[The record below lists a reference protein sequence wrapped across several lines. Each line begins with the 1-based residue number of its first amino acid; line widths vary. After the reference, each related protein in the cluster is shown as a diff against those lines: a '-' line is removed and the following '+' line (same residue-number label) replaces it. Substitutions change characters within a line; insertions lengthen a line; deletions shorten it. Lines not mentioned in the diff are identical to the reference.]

1 MGSTIAQ
8 LSQHADQKR
17 REHKRRN
24 RRERNRRYK
33 QRKKACKA
41 CVSVEVDEE
50 MIGKL
55 VYSQWL
61 RDGEDDPAIIAA
73 AIRAAILSIELK

>member
-1 MGSTIAQ
+1 VLQ
-8 LSQHADQKR
+8 RVDLK
-17 REHKRRN
+17 

-33 QRKKACKA
+33 QRIREHKAC
-41 CVSVEVDEE
+41 CMVEVDEE
-50 MIGKL
+50 MVGKL

-73 AIRAAILSIELK
+73 AIRAAILSIEVK